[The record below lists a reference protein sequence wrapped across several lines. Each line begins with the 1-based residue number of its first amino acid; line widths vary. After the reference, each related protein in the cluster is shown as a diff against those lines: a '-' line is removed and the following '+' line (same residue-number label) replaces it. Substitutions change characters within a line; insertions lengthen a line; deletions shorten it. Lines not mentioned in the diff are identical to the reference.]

1 MNDKLVLI
9 RGSLIAGLG
18 GVVMSFHPAIPAL
31 NVIAV
36 AYTLVFGRNIVLRGV
51 NQ

>member
-9 RGSLIAGLG
+9 RGQLIAGLE
-18 GVVMSFHPAIPAL
+18 GVVMSLHPVAPAL
-31 NVIAV
+31 NLIAI
-36 AYTLVFGRNIVLRGV
+36 ASTLVPDRNIVLRGV